1 MKQIHLGFKATKKNL
16 PEVWRIFGQN
26 LTSLKGFLLARGSI
40 RRHKDMTKQSEQ
52 SDRETDPL
60 ESQLWLNC
68 EL

>member
-1 MKQIHLGFKATKKNL
+1 MKQINLGFKVTKKNL

-26 LTSLKGFLLARGSI
+26 LTLKGFLLAWGSI
-40 RRHKDMTKQSEQ
+40 RRDKDMTKQREQ